1 MMEMMTTG
9 AHNIDA
15 LVEDLFNQEFFA
27 IGFGILLWFAIQ
39 WSIDR
44 NKKESY
50 TTLGKWL
57 HDQIDEIFVVTLV
70 GFALISFDD
79 VAVRQIER
87 SWDKIVEPGKVVYL
101 LSGPITLA
109 LMKIINKLR
118 S

>member
-1 MMEMMTTG
+1 MMLAYPG
-9 AHNIDA
+9 HN
-15 LVEDLFNQEFFA
+15 VDLFVNDLFHQEFFA

-44 NKKESY
+44 NKPLEY

-79 VAVRQIER
+79 VVIRQMER
-87 SWDKIVEPGKVVYL
+87 SFDKIVEPGKIVYL
-101 LSGPITLA
+101 LAGPITL
-109 LMKIINKLR
+109 LIMKAISKLR

>member
-1 MMEMMTTG
+1 MKLLG
-9 AHNIDA
+9 VNNIDT

-44 NKKESY
+44 NKKLEY

-79 VAVRQIER
+79 VVVRQIER
-87 SWDKIVEPGKVVYL
+87 SWDKVVEPGKIVYL
-101 LSGPITLA
+101 LAGPITL
-109 LMKIINKLR
+109 LIMKMINKLR

>member
-1 MMEMMTTG
+1 MMTTG

-44 NKKESY
+44 NKRTSY
-50 TTLGKWL
+50 TTIGKWF
-57 HDQIDEIFVVTLV
+57 HDQLDEMFVVTLV

-79 VAVRQIER
+79 VVVRQIER
-87 SWDKIVEPGKVVYL
+87 SWDQVIEPGKVVYL
-101 LSGPITLA
+101 LAGPITLA
-109 LMKIINKLR
+109 IMKIVQKLR